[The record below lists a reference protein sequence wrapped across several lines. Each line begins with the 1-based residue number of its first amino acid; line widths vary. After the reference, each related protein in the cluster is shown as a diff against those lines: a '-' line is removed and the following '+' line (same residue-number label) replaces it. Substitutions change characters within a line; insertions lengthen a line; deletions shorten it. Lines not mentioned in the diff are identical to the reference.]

1 MSKPAKVDPLNIPS
15 HIAII
20 MDGNGR
26 WAQRHKLL
34 RTMGHKVGVD
44 SVLNIIKTCR
54 LLGVKVLTLYAFS
67 SENWQRP
74 AQEVSTLMSLLKTFL
89 IRELV
94 NLTQNNIKLLAI
106 GQKERLPADVRE
118 VLETSISQS
127 ADNTGMVLNL
137 ALSYGSRDEIVRAV
151 RLIAEKCLH
160 HEIAPANIDI
170 QTIND
175 HLYTSGLPDPDLI
188 IRTGGESRL
197 SNFLL
202 WQASY
207 SEIYI
212 TDTHWPDFREPQ
224 LLAAIADF
232 QTRQRRFGKTGEQLI
247 SIQNTEDIA

>member
-1 MSKPAKVDPLNIPS
+1 MSKTPKVDPTNIPG

-26 WAQRHKLL
+26 WAQHHKLL

-44 SVLNIIKTCR
+44 SVLNIIKSCR

-74 AQEVSTLMSLLKTFL
+74 EQEVSTLMSLLKTFL
-89 IRELV
+89 ARELT
-94 NLTQNNIKLLAI
+94 NLTQNNIKLRAI
-106 GQKERLPADVRE
+106 GQEERLPADVRE
-118 VLETSISQS
+118 VLDNSIRQS
-127 ADNTGMVLNL
+127 AGNTGMVLNL

-151 RLIAEKCLH
+151 RLIAEKCQHNELAI
-160 HEIAPANIDI
+160 ENINI

-224 LLAAIADF
+224 LLVAIADY
-232 QTRQRRFGKTGEQLI
+232 QKRQRRFGKTGEQVTN
-247 SIQNTEDIA
+247 QTPEEHA

>member
-1 MSKPAKVDPLNIPS
+1 MTKLPDIDPANIPG

-26 WAQRHKLL
+26 WAQRNKML

-44 SVLNIIKTCR
+44 SVLNITEACR

-74 AQEVSTLMSLLKTFL
+74 PQEVSTLMSLLKTFL
-89 IRELV
+89 ERELT
-94 NLTQNNIKLLAI
+94 NLTKNNISLRAI
-106 GQKERLPADVRE
+106 GETSRLPPEVQE
-118 VLETSISQS
+118 VLNKAISRS
-127 ADNTGMVLNL
+127 AGNTGMVLNL
-137 ALSYGSRDEIVRAV
+137 ALSYGSRDEIVRAA
-151 RLIAEKCLH
+151 RELARRCLRG
-160 HEIAPANIDI
+160 ELTPEAIDSRA
-170 QTIND
+170 IND
-175 HLYTSGLPDPDLI
+175 QLYTSGLPDPDLV

-212 TDTHWPDFREPQ
+212 TDTHWPDFRKPQ
-224 LLAAIADF
+224 LMQAIADY
-232 QTRQRRFGKTGEQLI
+232 QKRQRRFGKTGEQI
-247 SIQNTEDIA
+247 VDEPPQDQA

>member
-1 MSKPAKVDPLNIPS
+1 MATRPELDVNNIPA

-26 WAQRHKLL
+26 WAQRNKLL

-44 SVLNIIKTCR
+44 SVLNIIKASR

-89 IRELV
+89 ARELS
-94 NLTQNNIKLLAI
+94 NLLANNIQMRAI
-106 GQKERLPADVRE
+106 GQIERLPADVRE
-118 VLETSISQS
+118 VLEQS
-127 ADNTGMVLNL
+127 LAASAANTGMVLNL
-137 ALSYGSRDEIVRAV
+137 ALSYGSRDEIVLACR
-151 RLIAEKCLH
+151 RIAQECLAGELTLE
-160 HEIAPANIDI
+160 EIDKQVIA
-170 QTIND
+170 D
-175 HLYTSGLPDPDLI
+175 HLYTKGLPDPDLI

-224 LLAAIADF
+224 LKLAILDF
-232 QTRQRRFGKTGEQLI
+232 QKRQRRFGKTGEQVTTDA
-247 SIQNTEDIA
+247 SQGQA

>member
-1 MSKPAKVDPLNIPS
+1 MSKPAKIDPDNIPS

-26 WAQRHKLL
+26 WAQHHKLL

-44 SVLNIIKTCR
+44 SVLNIIKSCR

-74 AQEVSTLMSLLKTFL
+74 EQEVSTLMSLLKTFL
-89 IRELV
+89 ARELT
-94 NLTQNNIKLLAI
+94 NLTQNNIKLRAI
-106 GQKERLPADVRE
+106 GQEERLPADVRE
-118 VLETSISQS
+118 VLHHSIRQS

-151 RLIAEKCLH
+151 RLIAEKCLR
-160 HEIAPANIDI
+160 HELSLDSIDME
-170 QTIND
+170 TINE
-175 HLYTSGLPDPDLI
+175 HLYTCGLPDPDLI

-224 LLAAIADF
+224 LLTAIADY
-232 QTRQRRFGKTGEQLI
+232 QKRQRRFGKTGEQVATRT
-247 SIQNTEDIA
+247 SEETS

>member
-1 MSKPAKVDPLNIPS
+1 MTPLPQLDLDNIPP

-26 WAQRHKLL
+26 WAQSHKLL
-34 RTMGHKVGVD
+34 RTMGHKAGVD
-44 SVLNIIKTCR
+44 SVLNIIKASR

-89 IRELV
+89 VRELN
-94 NLTQNNIKLLAI
+94 NLIENNIKLKAI
-106 GQKERLPADVRE
+106 GQIEKLPVDVRE
-118 VLETSISQS
+118 VLNNSINQS
-127 ADNTGMVLNL
+127 ANNTGMVLNL
-137 ALSYGSRDEIVRAV
+137 ALSYGSRDEIIRAV
-151 RLIAEKCLH
+151 RLIAQQCLEKTLH
-160 HEIAPANIDI
+160 PDAIDTEIISAN
-170 QTIND
+170 
-175 HLYTSGLPDPDLI
+175 LYTSGLPDPDLI

-212 TDTHWPDFREPQ
+212 TNTHWPDFREPQ
-224 LLAAIADF
+224 LKIAIADY
-232 QTRQRRFGKTGEQLI
+232 QRRQRRFGKTGEQI
-247 SIQNTEDIA
+247 TATPQDTA

>member
-1 MSKPAKVDPLNIPS
+1 MAPSPELDPNNIPA

-26 WAQRHKLL
+26 WAQSHKLL

-44 SVLNIIKTCR
+44 SVLNIIKASR

-89 IRELV
+89 ARELT
-94 NLTQNNIKLLAI
+94 NLTANNIQLRAI
-106 GQKERLPADVRE
+106 GQVERLPTDVRE
-118 VLETSISQS
+118 VLDHSIAES
-127 ADNTGMVLNL
+127 AGNTGMVLNL
-137 ALSYGSRDEIVRAV
+137 ALSYGSRDEIVAAV
-151 RLIAEKCLH
+151 RAIAQECLQGGMRI
-160 HEIAPANIDI
+160 EAIDSR
-170 QTIND
+170 TISA
-175 HLYTSGLPDPDLI
+175 HLYTRNLPDPDLI

-207 SEIYI
+207 AEIYI

-224 LLAAIADF
+224 LRLAISDY
-232 QTRQRRFGKTGEQLI
+232 QRRQRRFGKTGDQVSKPDAPWDE
-247 SIQNTEDIA
+247 A

>member
-1 MSKPAKVDPLNIPS
+1 MPPLTLDPDNIPT

-26 WAQRHKLL
+26 WAQSHKLL

-44 SVLNIIKTCR
+44 SVLNIIKASR

-89 IRELV
+89 ARELT
-94 NLTQNNIKLLAI
+94 NLLENNIQLRAI
-106 GQKERLPADVRE
+106 GQTERLPAEVRE
-118 VLETSISQS
+118 VLENSIRQS
-127 ADNTGMVLNL
+127 AANTGMVLNL

-151 RLIAEKCLH
+151 RLIARQCQEENLDP
-160 HEIAPANIDI
+160 ESITAQN
-170 QTIND
+170 IND
-175 HLYTSGLPDPDLI
+175 HLYTSDLPDPDLI

-224 LLAAIADF
+224 LKLAIADY
-232 QTRQRRFGKTGEQLI
+232 QRRQRRFGKTGEQVSVSL
-247 SIQNTEDIA
+247 QDKAP

>member
-1 MSKPAKVDPLNIPS
+1 MKPSNQLDLNNIPA

-26 WAQRHKLL
+26 WAQSHKLL

-44 SVLNIIKTCR
+44 SVLNIIKASR

-74 AQEVSTLMSLLKTFL
+74 QDEVSTLMALLKTFL
-89 IRELV
+89 ARELN
-94 NLTQNNIKLLAI
+94 NLIENNIKLRAI
-106 GQKERLPADVRE
+106 GQIEKLPGDVRD
-118 VLETSISQS
+118 VLDKSIHQS
-127 ADNTGMVLNL
+127 AHNTGMVFNL
-137 ALSYGSRDEIVRAV
+137 ALSYGSRNEIVRAV
-151 RLIAEKCLH
+151 RVIAQQCQEKGLQPE
-160 HEIAPANIDI
+160 EIDD
-170 QTIND
+170 QTISD
-175 HLYTSGLPDPDLI
+175 HLDTSGLPDPDLI

-224 LLAAIADF
+224 LKLAIADY
-232 QTRQRRFGKTGEQLI
+232 QKRQRRFGKTGEQV
-247 SIQNTEDIA
+247 TATPKET

>member
-1 MSKPAKVDPLNIPS
+1 MTKLSHIDHANIPR

-26 WAQRHKLL
+26 WAQRNKLL

-44 SVLNIIKTCR
+44 SVLNITEACH

-74 AQEVSTLMSLLKTFL
+74 TQEVSTLMTLLKTFL
-89 IRELV
+89 ERELT
-94 NLTQNNIKLLAI
+94 NLTRNNISLRAI
-106 GQKERLPADVRE
+106 GQTERLPPEVRE
-118 VLETSISQS
+118 VLSNAIMQS
-127 ADNTGMVLNL
+127 AGNTGMVLNL

-151 RLIAEKCLH
+151 RLLADRCLRG
-160 HEIAPANIDI
+160 ELTPEAID
-170 QTIND
+170 TKAIND

-212 TDTHWPDFREPQ
+212 TDTHWPDFRKPQ
-224 LLAAIADF
+224 LIEAIADY
-232 QTRQRRFGKTGEQLI
+232 QKRQRRFGKTGEQVI
-247 SIQNTEDIA
+247 NETPRDDA

>member
-1 MSKPAKVDPLNIPS
+1 MTKLPQIDHANIPR

-44 SVLNIIKTCR
+44 SVLNITKACR
-54 LLGVKVLTLYAFS
+54 QLGVQVLTLYAFS

-74 AQEVSTLMSLLKTFL
+74 AQEVTTLMGLLKTFL
-89 IRELV
+89 ARELT
-94 NLTQNNIKLLAI
+94 NLTQNNISLRAI
-106 GQKERLPADVRE
+106 GQTEKLPADVQE
-118 VLETSISQS
+118 VLNNAIAQS
-127 ADNTGMVLNL
+127 ANNSGMILNL
-137 ALSYGSRDEIVRAV
+137 ALSYGSRDEIARAV
-151 RLIAEKCLH
+151 RRIASLCLRG
-160 HEIAPANIDI
+160 ELTPEAIDN
-170 QTIND
+170 QVIND

-212 TDTHWPDFREPQ
+212 TDTHWPDFREQ
-224 LLAAIADF
+224 HLMQAIADY
-232 QTRQRRFGKTGEQLI
+232 QKRQRRFGKTGEQVI
-247 SIQNTEDIA
+247 NQAPGDHA

>member
-1 MSKPAKVDPLNIPS
+1 MAPTPELDPSNIPS

-26 WAQRHKLL
+26 WAQSHKLL
-34 RTMGHKVGVD
+34 RTMGHKAGVD
-44 SVLNIIKTCR
+44 SVLNIIKACR
-54 LLGVKVLTLYAFS
+54 LMGVKVLTLYAFS

-89 IRELV
+89 ARELT
-94 NLTQNNIKLLAI
+94 NLTENNIKLRAI
-106 GQKERLPADVRE
+106 GQVERLPTDVRE
-118 VLETSISQS
+118 VLNHSIAES
-127 ADNTGMVLNL
+127 AGNTGMVLNL
-137 ALSYGSRDEIVRAV
+137 ALSYGSRDEIVLAAR
-151 RLIAEKCLH
+151 
-160 HEIAPANIDI
+160 EIARQCLKGELRPDEIDTR
-170 QTIND
+170 TINE
-175 HLYTSGLPDPDLI
+175 HLYTRGLPDPDLI

-224 LLAAIADF
+224 LKLAISDF
-232 QTRQRRFGKTGEQLI
+232 QRRQRRFGRTGEQVTTSLT
-247 SIQNTEDIA
+247 SGDTA

>member
-1 MSKPAKVDPLNIPS
+1 MSKTPKVDPANIPS

-26 WAQRHKLL
+26 WAQSHKLL

-44 SVLNIIKTCR
+44 SVLNIIKSCR

-89 IRELV
+89 VRELT
-94 NLTQNNIKLLAI
+94 NLTQNNIKLRAI
-106 GQKERLPADVRE
+106 GQEERLPADVRE
-118 VLETSISQS
+118 VLDNSIRQS
-127 ADNTGMVLNL
+127 AGNTGMVLNL

-151 RLIAEKCLH
+151 RLIAEKCRQNELSA
-160 HEIAPANIDI
+160 ESIDI

-224 LLAAIADF
+224 LLIAIADY
-232 QTRQRRFGKTGEQLI
+232 QKRQRRFGKTGEQVTT
-247 SIQNTEDIA
+247 QTPEEHA